1 MNNHHLTLSQIHYLT
16 YKENRLSFLPINLY
30 IKSKQIKISKPLIIY
45 MKWINKDNRLP
56 IKSWCE
62 NVEAEAMVQAQNLA
76 NHPETFHHIALMPDC
91 HSGYGMPIGGVI
103 ACEEAIIPNAV
114 GVDIGCGM
122 CAVKT
127 TYKASE
133 INGSMIKQIIGTLR
147 NKIPVGFDHHKR
159 EQNWQGFNDAPDIP
173 IIQQELKSA
182 RKQLGTLGGGNHFI
196 EVQAG
201 IDGYVWLM
209 VHSGSRNFGYKIAR
223 EYNSIAQKHCERY
236 MSIKIPLK
244 GENGLAFLPLK
255 TKEAKDYISA
265 MDFALG
271 FARENRKL
279 MMSHLK
285 NAAVE
290 VLGCSFDN
298 EINIHH
304 NFAAEETHFR
314 KKVWVHRKGAT
325 EAKFNQ
331 MGIIPGSMGTASY
344 ITKGLGNPES
354 YSSCSH
360 GAGRVISRSQFNKT
374 YTVEECNRAMEGI
387 VFGRWNR
394 DRKGRVD
401 ISEAPQAYK
410 DIDTVME
417 NQNDLVETV
426 VKLRP
431 LGVMKG

>member
-1 MNNHHLTLSQIHYLT
+1 
-16 YKENRLSFLPINLY
+16 
-30 IKSKQIKISKPLIIY
+30 
-45 MKWINKDNRLP
+45 
-56 IKSWCE
+56 
-62 NVEAEAMVQAQNLA
+62 
-76 NHPETFHHIALMPDC
+76 
-91 HSGYGMPIGGVI
+91 MPIGGVI
-103 ACEEAIIPNAV
+103 ACKDVIIPNAV

-127 TYKASE
+127 TYKASDIDE
-133 INGSMIKQIIGTLR
+133 SMIKQIIGKLR
-147 NKIPVGFDHHKR
+147 NKIPTGFEHHKR

-173 IIQQELKSA
+173 IIRQELKSA

-196 EVQAG
+196 EIQSG
-201 IDGYVWLM
+201 NDGYVWLM

-223 EYNSIAQKHCERY
+223 EYNAVAQKECEKFK
-236 MSIKIPLK
+236 SIKIPLK

-255 TKEAKDYISA
+255 TKAAKEYIHA
-265 MDFALG
+265 MNFALL
-271 FARENRKL
+271 FARENRKR
-279 MMSHLK
+279 MMSHLR
-285 NAAVE
+285 NASSE
-290 VLGCSFDN
+290 ILGCSFDN

-304 NFAAEETHFR
+304 NFAVEETHFR
-314 KKVWVHRKGAT
+314 NKVWVHRKGAT
-325 EAKFNQ
+325 QAKYNQ

-360 GAGRVISRSQFNKT
+360 GAGRIISRSQFNKT
-374 YTVEECNRAMEGI
+374 YTVEECDKAMEGI

-394 DRKGRVD
+394 DRKGRID

-410 DIDTVME
+410 NIDTVME
-417 NQNDLVETV
+417 SQRDLVAVV